1 MFEELDRVILTED
14 LPDHGLKAG
23 DVGTVVLV
31 HRGGAGYEVEFV
43 ALDGETFAVVSVH
56 PTRFGRPLPARSR
69 TLALWRNGVSAAA
82 TAPLAPSASNR
93 STRDVTRRAPPPHGR
108 QCGEHVPRGGDGRDE
123 LVRVG
128 GMMVFYPK
136 QA

>member
-14 LPDHGLKAG
+14 VPDHGLEAG

-56 PTRFGRPLPARSR
+56 PHQIRQAASREVPHAR
-69 TLALWRNGVSAAA
+69 AVA
-82 TAPLAPSASNR
+82 
-93 STRDVTRRAPPPHGR
+93 
-108 QCGEHVPRGGDGRDE
+108 
-123 LVRVG
+123 
-128 GMMVFYPK
+128 
-136 QA
+136 